1 MTVSAAVHPTIASA
15 LWPARTHPAVRG
27 AILAVLG
34 SLLVAASAQIQI
46 PLWPVPVTGQTF
58 AVLIIGMAYGWR
70 LGSITLAL
78 YLFEGAIGLPVFSKF
93 SGGWAVLTGTTGGY
107 LLGFVVA
114 AGVIGWLAERGW
126 DRRIATTA
134 AAMLIGNVII
144 YVLGLAWL
152 TNFFAGVGAQ
162 YVASTGAATAF
173 GAAILSGM
181 LPFLLGDGLKLALA
195 AVIMPLAWSR
205 VRKTG
210 TGE

>member
-15 LWPARTHPAVRG
+15 LWPDHTRPAVR
-27 AILAVLG
+27 AVILAVLG

-58 AVLIIGMAYGWR
+58 AVLVIGMAYGWR
-70 LGSITLAL
+70 LGSATLAL
-78 YLFEGAIGLPVFSKF
+78 YLFEGAIGLPVFSNF
-93 SGGWAVLTGTTGGY
+93 SGGWQVLTGTTGGY
-107 LLGFVVA
+107 LVGFVVA

-126 DRRIATTA
+126 DRRVATTA

-152 TNFFAGVGAQ
+152 TNFFAGVGAE
-162 YVASTGAATAF
+162 YVASTGAKTAF
-173 GAAILSGM
+173 GAAIASGM

-195 AVIMPLAWSR
+195 AVIMPAAWSR
-205 VRKTG
+205 VGKTD
-210 TGE
+210 TDR